1 VPATTASTPPMAGGT
16 LRPGEAFACPPE
28 PVGRSRPRQDR
39 TGQAGFQP
47 AGIGRFQVAGSGKG
61 VLAAMPPGRAGGM
74 LGV

>member
-1 VPATTASTPPMAGGT
+1 MAGPSH
-16 LRPGEAFACPPE
+16 LRHLRANSGEHAQ
-28 PVGRSRPRQDR
+28 SRGRQDR

-47 AGIGRFQVAGSGKG
+47 AGIGRFRVAGSGKG